1 MSQLDNVIIT
11 DIEVIQK
18 TEKEWSKDNPV
29 VGLGYGAY
37 SIDTH
42 LMRKGDGSSKW
53 SELESFYPSTYVG
66 PHAHTH
72 EVGGNDEIKLTNS
85 QLPHTANG
93 TVVFGTGTGTTDIPL
108 SGFTLTEA
116 YVCENETEV
125 NQIKEIASNQ
135 ENIFNNWIRYS
146 HATLGEHTDGSYT
159 FIVTDEDNAYP
170 VELERWS
177 YNSSLRRI
185 SNTSNSVTAIGMV
198 SPEKYTDYELE
209 ATIIV
214 DPDDFDDDTMGLV
227 LAYVNDSEG
236 KNHTLSVHRSIGGNI
251 PYSLWH
257 NYGKT
262 NSFEILRNTKTVK
275 WGTGFYGNTN
285 TEAKYWT
292 SSGGS
297 VDSMTRR
304 LRHYLFRKGVKINIS
319 RKGNVFTILT
329 SNFANDNGYVVAEKY
344 MYPNTTEQL
353 YDVRFECASE
363 PDLLEETK
371 MVLDLDNNT
380 ISDYVVTY
388 NADKT
393 AIISKTW
400 RTTNLSAY
408 RAEAL
413 AVYKQPVSI
422 GYTCA
427 SQKNTTWNNIKFL
440 SSNSKI
446 YNISTNEVEEQ
457 QADGSWKVNTNTSIY
472 EEIKP
477 GRFAYNTYTNKL
489 FYIQDGKV
497 LSLSSSG
504 SSGNAPIGSTY
515 VQFSGCSD
523 PTTLFGGTWSN
534 ISSTYPGMFF
544 RAEGGSAATF
554 GSNQNGGLPNIEGST
569 EQVAY
574 TQMCSSAGA
583 LSITQIGNCSVS
595 GSNHTFNRISINA
608 SLYNSLYGAANEV
621 RPINSTI
628 RIWIRTA

>member
-18 TEKEWSKDNPV
+18 TEEEWSKDNPV

-72 EVGGNDEIKLTNS
+72 EVGGNDEIKLTNG

-116 YVCENETEV
+116 YVCENEIEV
-125 NQIKEIASNQ
+125 NQIKEIA
-135 ENIFNNWIRYS
+135 
-146 HATLGEHTDGSYT
+146 
-159 FIVTDEDNAYP
+159 
-170 VELERWS
+170 
-177 YNSSLRRI
+177 
-185 SNTSNSVTAIGMV
+185 
-198 SPEKYTDYELE
+198 
-209 ATIIV
+209 
-214 DPDDFDDDTMGLV
+214 
-227 LAYVNDSEG
+227 
-236 KNHTLSVHRSIGGNI
+236 
-251 PYSLWH
+251 
-257 NYGKT
+257 
-262 NSFEILRNTKTVK
+262 
-275 WGTGFYGNTN
+275 
-285 TEAKYWT
+285 
-292 SSGGS
+292 
-297 VDSMTRR
+297 
-304 LRHYLFRKGVKINIS
+304 
-319 RKGNVFTILT
+319 
-329 SNFANDNGYVVAEKY
+329 
-344 MYPNTTEQL
+344 
-353 YDVRFECASE
+353 
-363 PDLLEETK
+363 
-371 MVLDLDNNT
+371 
-380 ISDYVVTY
+380 
-388 NADKT
+388 
-393 AIISKTW
+393 
-400 RTTNLSAY
+400 
-408 RAEAL
+408 
-413 AVYKQPVSI
+413 
-422 GYTCA
+422 
-427 SQKNTTWNNIKFL
+427 
-440 SSNSKI
+440 SNSKI

-457 QADGSWKVNTNTSIY
+457 QADGSWKVNPNTSIY
-472 EEIKP
+472 EEIKS

-497 LSLSSSG
+497 LSLTNNTD
-504 SSGNAPIGSTY
+504 GNAPIGSTY

>member
-18 TEKEWSKDNPV
+18 TEEEWSKDNPV

-53 SELESFYPSTYVG
+53 SELASFYPSTYVG

-72 EVGGNDEIKLTNS
+72 EVGGNDEIKLTNG

-146 HATLGEHTDGSYT
+146 HATLGNHYNRDTLIYTVTNEDEGWPKETKEWFYDQENKIIRNTTNSYT
-159 FIVTDEDNAYP
+159 M
-170 VELERWS
+170 
-177 YNSSLRRI
+177 
-185 SNTSNSVTAIGMV
+185 IGLV

-214 DPDDFDDDTMGLV
+214 DPDDFDDDSMGLV

-236 KNHTLSVHRSIGGNI
+236 KNHTLSVYRSIGGNA
-251 PYSLWH
+251 PYRLLH

-297 VDSMTRR
+297 VESMTRR

-329 SNFANDNGYVVAEKY
+329 SNFANDNGYVIAEKY

-393 AIISKTW
+393 EIIDKTW
-400 RTTNLSAY
+400 RTTNLSSS

-413 AVYKQPVSI
+413 SVYKQPVSI

-446 YNISTNEVEEQ
+446 YNTNTNEVEEQ
-457 QADGSWKVNTNTSIY
+457 QADGSWKVNPNTSIY

-497 LSLSSSG
+497 LSLTSSG

-534 ISSTYPGMFF
+534 ISGTYPGMFF
-544 RAEGGSAATF
+544 RAEGGSAAAF
-554 GSNQNGGLPNIEGST
+554 GSNQNGGLPNHTHTVNIAWGNGGS
-569 EQVAY
+569 
-574 TQMCSSAGA
+574 SSTPMVRGEPDNDNFAGYK
-583 LSITQIGNCSVS
+583 TFES
-595 GSNHTFNRISINA
+595 GSANGNV
-608 SLYNSLYGAANEV
+608 LYGAANEV

-628 RIWIRTA
+628 RIWRRTA